1 MWGEEK
7 KTVSKSLKTQ
17 AKQILKEA
25 EKRGVS
31 SNYFFATTFK
41 RYQVQ
46 LAIMDSLEQTINEL
60 GNLVTKEYVKGR
72 ENLTANPAIA
82 EYNRTATAANSTV
95 STLISIMEKLTEDA
109 REGGKLNELIASL
122 NDE

>member
-1 MWGEEK
+1 MA
-7 KTVSKSLKTQ
+7 KSLKTQ

-31 SNYFFATTFK
+31 SNYFFARTFK

-46 LAIMDSLEQTINEL
+46 LSIMDSLEQSISEL

-72 ENLTANPAIA
+72 ENLVANPAIA
-82 EYNRTATAANSTV
+82 EYNRTSTAANSTV

-109 REGGKLNELIASL
+109 NEGGKLNELINSL